1 MGVTEDYLPLGGAR
15 SVPSESLPRP
25 LGPRAYTARRRGG
38 STPSLF
44 FFSSRETHHPA
55 PKRRA
60 RRHSIPLLTHASLCC
75 RLNPCRIQAGTT
87 PGVSAASRA
96 PAASA
101 VALGALLFCSA
112 SLNVAQFARAA
123 AGADPPPPRSARGTR
138 RACSRRRATATAPP
152 GRCTRA
158 SRRVPAR
165 GARDGAGAGGGD
177 GGRRRGGSAA
187 AVAVADADGVTRS
200 WRRGWPRAQRAD
212 RRERGRAVLPRT
224 RGCSRASS
232 TRRTSTTSSRTGGA
246 SRRSATASRCA
257 TVSTSTGP
265 RTWHI
270 SSSGEAPGCD
280 ASLMD
285 GYGTDAS
292 AFYKEGSPGWNAYTA
307 DNSCHEVD
315 EWGNPLP

>member
-55 PKRRA
+55 PRRA

-101 VALGALLFCSA
+101 VAMGALLFCSA

-123 AGADPPPPRSARGTR
+123 AGADPSASALGQGYAPRVQPPLGNGNCAAGTVHACVQAGPGAAGLGMAPVPAAVTAGAAAADSAARWRRG
-138 RACSRRRATATAPP
+138 CRRR
-152 GRCTRA
+152 GLVR
-158 SRRVPAR
+158 
-165 GARDGAGAGGGD
+165 GGGD
-177 GGRRRGGSAA
+177 GPGRNAQTAASGARGRRKDTWLLSCLFYK
-187 AVAVADADGVTRS
+187 ADINDELTDWRS
-200 WRRGWPRAQRAD
+200 VKAECD
-212 RRERGRAVLPRT
+212 RE
-224 RGCSRASS
+224 
-232 TRRTSTTSSRTGGA
+232 
-246 SRRSATASRCA
+246 RCA
-257 TVSTSTGP
+257 TASTSTGP
-265 RTWHI
+265 RTCGA
-270 SSSGEAPGCD
+270 SPAAARRPG
-280 ASLMD
+280 A
-285 GYGTDAS
+285 TRA
-292 AFYKEGSPGWNAYTA
+292 
-307 DNSCHEVD
+307 
-315 EWGNPLP
+315 

>member
-123 AGADPPPPRSARGTR
+123 AGADPSASALGQGYAPRVQPPLGNGNCAAGTVH
-138 RACSRRRATATAPP
+138 ACVQAGPGAAGLGMAPVPAAATA
-152 GRCTRA
+152 
-158 SRRVPAR
+158 
-165 GARDGAGAGGGD
+165 GAAAAD
-177 GGRRRGGSAA
+177 SAA
-187 AVAVADADGVTRS
+187 AVAVADADGVDSFVEAGMVPGRNAQTAAS
-200 WRRGWPRAQRAD
+200 GARGTAA
-212 RRERGRAVLPRT
+212 RT

-265 RTWHI
+265 RTCGT
-270 SSSGEAPGCD
+270 SPAAARRPG
-280 ASLMD
+280 A
-285 GYGTDAS
+285 TRA
-292 AFYKEGSPGWNAYTA
+292 
-307 DNSCHEVD
+307 
-315 EWGNPLP
+315 

>member
-55 PKRRA
+55 PRRA

-112 SLNVAQFARAA
+112 SLNVAQSPA
-123 AGADPPPPRSARGTR
+123 PPRRGPLRLRARPGRR
-138 RACSRRRATATAPP
+138 RACSRRWATATAPP

-165 GARDGAGAGGGD
+165 RGSGWRRRRRRRRRAPPRRTRRGGGGRGCRRRGLVRGGGD
-177 GGRRRGGSAA
+177 G
-187 AVAVADADGVTRS
+187 
-200 WRRGWPRAQRAD
+200 PRAQRAD
-212 RRERGRAVLPRT
+212 RRERGARYCRKDTWLLSCLFYKADINDELT
-224 RGCSRASS
+224 DW
-232 TRRTSTTSSRTGGA
+232 
-246 SRRSATASRCA
+246 RSVKAECDRERCA
-257 TVSTSTGP
+257 RCQQVLDLGP
-265 RTWHI
+265 VAHLQQRRGARVRRELDGRVRH
-270 SSSGEAPGCD
+270 GRQRVLQGGKPGVERVHRGQ
-280 ASLMD
+280 LVPR
-285 GYGTDAS
+285 GG
-292 AFYKEGSPGWNAYTA
+292 
-307 DNSCHEVD
+307 
-315 EWGNPLP
+315 